1 MQVIT
6 LLPLSVIGNMHFL
19 GLSNKNIHLAVVFVL
34 FCRKPSMYCSVIG
47 CCGTFG
53 LFLLNHFISQIVW
66 KNIHFVMWD
75 IGGQESLRSAWNT
88 YYTNTEVSF
97 HHYKV
102 YIV

>member
-34 FCRKPSMYCSVIG
+34 FCRKPSIYCSVVG

-53 LFLLNHFISQIVW
+53 LFFVEPFYFTDCMEEHSLCDVGHRRAGVVAISLEYILYKYRSKLSLL
-66 KNIHFVMWD
+66 
-75 IGGQESLRSAWNT
+75 
-88 YYTNTEVSF
+88 
-97 HHYKV
+97 
-102 YIV
+102 